1 MKRYFVAGVGIALV
15 TLMLAQVGMAQNR
28 NNDEWRQRVTIGQE
42 RDQVGGAA
50 GAGQAGTQVTVTG
63 TIVSLRE
70 YMLHGQEAATQTQQR
85 QGQSP
90 QRPQLGQQ
98 EGQRAMV
105 LLLDPGQS
113 LTGGATGAGQQP
125 QQQQRDESIRPIES
139 MGGETGAKP
148 QSNQRTGGQTGANA
162 RSNERTGGQTGA
174 NARSNERTGGQTGA
188 NARSNERTGGQT
200 GANAGSTSERYQP
213 SGQQNEFGGGA
224 TGARQGQAVLLV
236 SSQDSPQ
243 ALSQAG
249 DMLGQR
255 VRVTGKAYTRNG
267 MQAIAVERI
276 ERIEQQ
282 QQRN

>member
-162 RSNERTGGQTGA
+162 RSNERTGGQTG
-174 NARSNERTGGQTGA
+174 S
-188 NARSNERTGGQT
+188 
-200 GANAGSTSERYQP
+200 NAGSTSERYQP

>member
-174 NARSNERTGGQTGA
+174 NARSNERTGGQTG
-188 NARSNERTGGQT
+188 S
-200 GANAGSTSERYQP
+200 NAGSTSERYQP